1 MVVKPPTRQPRNVK
15 FRLWLSVELIYMPL
29 MSPPP
34 AVLAEETTLFTKAW
48 TLAFQLMHF
57 QNEKKSQFFFALA
70 SLNLGF

>member
-29 MSPPP
+29 ITSSSCARRPET
-34 AVLAEETTLFTKAW
+34 EETTLFTKAW

-57 QNEKKSQFFFALA
+57 QNVKKEPISLCISQP
-70 SLNLGF
+70 